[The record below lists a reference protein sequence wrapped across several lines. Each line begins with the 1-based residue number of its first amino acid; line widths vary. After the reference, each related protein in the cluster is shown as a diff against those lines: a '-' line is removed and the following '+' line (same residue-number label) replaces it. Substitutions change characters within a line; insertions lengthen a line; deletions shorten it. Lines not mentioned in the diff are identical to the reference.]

1 MPHQTKEPNNNDTT
15 DINDSFNNNDPIKI
29 NYRGIK
35 GIYTQ
40 HDTYKPYT
48 IFGKCDLETTIN
60 NN

>member
-1 MPHQTKEPNNNDTT
+1 MPHTPKEPNNNDN
-15 DINDSFNNNDPIKI
+15 NDSLNNNEPIKI

-48 IFGKCDLETTIN
+48 IFGKCNFEIIII
-60 NN
+60 